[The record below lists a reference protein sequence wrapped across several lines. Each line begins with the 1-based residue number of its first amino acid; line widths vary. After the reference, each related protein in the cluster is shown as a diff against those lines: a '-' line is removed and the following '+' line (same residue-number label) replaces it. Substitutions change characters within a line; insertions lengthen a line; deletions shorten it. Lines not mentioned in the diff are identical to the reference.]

1 MTDKILVFGAGGV
14 GCIYA
19 ALLERGGASVTA
31 VCRTNYAAVKENGLL
46 IRSAKWGHIRTK
58 PQAVRTVSEAA
69 SYGPFDYILVCSKAF
84 PGTAALIKDAV
95 TPGKTAIA
103 LAQNGIAIEDEYAE
117 LYPQNTIISG
127 VVYLPTTQVSP
138 GIVEHG
144 APLEIFE
151 LGTFPHNASDEAK
164 AQTKRLSEL
173 FLAGGGN
180 APVHSGDIQERR
192 WNKLSLNASLNPI
205 TALTL
210 CDDANFI
217 RSSDHALDMIKNVM
231 SEVGS
236 IAAAA
241 GHPNAVSKESI
252 DDHMKRH
259 VERLETG
266 GKEPSMLVDIRNN
279 RQIEV
284 EAILGNTVR
293 KAEELNVEVP
303 YLKMLYVLAKA
314 RDFATMKNDQWKPI
328 ATVS

>member
-1 MTDKILVFGAGGV
+1 MADKILVFGAGGV

-46 IRSAKWGHIRTK
+46 IRSAKWGHIRTR

-69 SYGPFDYILVCSKAF
+69 SHGPFDYILVCSKAF

-95 TPGKTAIA
+95 TLGKTAIA
-103 LAQNGIAIEDEYAE
+103 LAQNGIAIENEYAE

-151 LGTFPHNASDEAK
+151 LGTFPHKASDEAK

-173 FLAGGGN
+173 FLAGGSN
-180 APVHSGDIQERR
+180 APVHDGDIQERR